1 MSKLRLTKKTK
12 RGLVSIGISLLLV
25 VPQTTMLFANEG
37 ATPKY
42 SNWALGEL
50 LEGEKYGIF
59 PISWYDQDMRRKIS
73 MEELTQL
80 TTGLSQKIEALP
92 GITKKVAIETRV
104 IEGEITREDVL
115 NAIYDVIASYSYPKD
130 LKVSG
135 NEGSAYM
142 TQKEVIRGD
151 LKGLTLNT
159 PCTVEQAAL
168 FGTRIIDLIYDELD
182 AGSKGL
188 LWVAKKGDNTVYMLG
203 SVHVANTSIYPFSE
217 EVKEAYEKADEL
229 VLEIDLFDAEG
240 QAELVKLQYYTDGTT
255 VKDHLSATNYEK
267 LTKVLKDYNLKVEDL
282 QNAKLWAVTNTL
294 SVLSAT
300 DATTVEE
307 QQMASL
313 TGIDMY
319 LASKAYILGKPIGEL
334 ESYKFQGEMM
344 DGFSPELQQY
354 IFESTVDSMLAA
366 EKETQSDSFVDTLL
380 KYWKEGNV
388 EGIKE
393 YVFPEDVTPKEVK
406 GTKEIQLQE
415 EYQSKFWTQRDKGM
429 ADKIAQMLNAEGS
442 KTYFVVV
449 GAGHYISDTG
459 VIAQLKDKG
468 FEVTQVK

>member
-1 MSKLRLTKKTK
+1 MSKLRIIKKTK

-42 SNWALGEL
+42 SSWALGEL

-59 PISWYDQDMRRKIS
+59 PISWYNEDMRRKIS
-73 MEELTQL
+73 REELTQL
-80 TTGLSQKIEALP
+80 TTGLSQKIEALQ
-92 GITKKVAIETRV
+92 GVTKKAVIEAKV

-135 NEGSAYM
+135 NEGNAYM
-142 TQKEVIRGD
+142 TQKGVVRGD

-188 LWVAKKGDNTVYMLG
+188 LWVTKKGDNTVYMLG

-229 VLEIDLFDAEG
+229 VLEIDLFDTEG
-240 QAELVKLQYYTDGTT
+240 QAELVKRQYYTDGTT
-255 VKDHLSATNYEK
+255 VKDHLSEAYYEK
-267 LTKVLKDYNLKVEDL
+267 LTKVLKDHNLKVEDL

-334 ESYKFQGEMM
+334 ESYKFQAEMM

-354 IFESTVDSMLAA
+354 LFESAVDSMLVA
-366 EKETQSDSFVDTLL
+366 EKEIQSDSYVDTVL

-388 EGIKE
+388 EGIKA
-393 YVFPEDVTPKEVK
+393 YVFGEGVTSEEAK
-406 GTKEIQLQE
+406 GTKEMQLEE
-415 EYQSKFWTQRDKGM
+415 EYQNKFWTQRDKGM